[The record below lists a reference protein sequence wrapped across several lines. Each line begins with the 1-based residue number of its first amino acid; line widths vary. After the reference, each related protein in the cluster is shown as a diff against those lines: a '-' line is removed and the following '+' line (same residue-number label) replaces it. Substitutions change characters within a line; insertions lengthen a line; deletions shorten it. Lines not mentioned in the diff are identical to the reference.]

1 MTKLIRVFQD
11 RELLVPILINPD
23 HVAQAQ
29 RQETTAGNILYI
41 LQTGL
46 YRDYLFISEA
56 DFLKYFSVMR

>member
-11 RELLVPILINPD
+11 RELIIPILINPY
-23 HVAQAQ
+23 HVAQVQ
-29 RQETTAGNILYI
+29 RREIEDGKILYI

-56 DFLKYFSVMR
+56 DFMKYFSVMR

>member
-11 RELLVPILINPD
+11 RELNVSILINPD
-23 HVAQAQ
+23 HVAQAL
-29 RQETTAGNILYI
+29 RQETAAGNILYI

-56 DFLKYFSVMR
+56 DFMKYFSVMR